1 MLAGDV
7 RREAIGRHLLP
18 AKPAEGLAG
27 RDVDALH
34 SNSMSGSLFA
44 RQAHG
49 EPKLLSSAYISTGV
63 GLRIEAT
70 AALPVPYPFFS
81 RHLL

>member
-34 SNSMSGSLFA
+34 QQQDTNYERFADNLLQTPGNS
-44 RQAHG
+44 R
-49 EPKLLSSAYISTGV
+49 V
-63 GLRIEAT
+63 
-70 AALPVPYPFFS
+70 
-81 RHLL
+81 